1 MKKANSFRESFGY
14 AWRGFR
20 HCLTHERNFRVHT
33 GMGLIALCLGLLLKL
48 SAGEMAVLL
57 LVIAAVLC
65 AEMVNTAFEN
75 LVDLCTETFHPLA
88 KTAKDV
94 AAGAVLI
101 FCFFAVLIGIV
112 LFVPRILSLFM

>member
-33 GMGLIALCLGLLLKL
+33 VMGLIALCLGLLLKL

-112 LFVPRILSLFM
+112 LFVPRIFLLFM

>member
-33 GMGLIALCLGLLLKL
+33 VMGLIALCLGLLLKV

>member
-33 GMGLIALCLGLLLKL
+33 VMGLIALCLGLLLKL

-112 LFVPRILSLFM
+112 LFVPRILLLFM

>member
-1 MKKANSFRESFGY
+1 MKKANSFRESFCY

-33 GMGLIALCLGLLLKL
+33 VMGLIALCLGLLLKL

>member
-33 GMGLIALCLGLLLKL
+33 VMGLIALCLGLLLKL

-88 KTAKDV
+88 KIAMDV